1 MILEENL
8 LKGNGIS
15 NRVLE
20 TIREYDLQ
28 GIHRTGT
35 QVDDENASWLTEKI
49 DGFGL
54 KASGDPFEFNRLNIQ
69 EVGLEVEGLNIR
81 GIPLFDC
88 TYTDSVGILGTA
100 GEIGSNAD
108 IGVAAVT
115 NSHSVSPDYEL
126 NVPKLNVKDL
136 DLQRESE
143 THKAIVVVSDLGF
156 LSDEPALLNAP
167 SFLHPFGPPVVQIS
181 IKDWFRIKDSFEAG
195 RTFRI
200 FANCDH
206 IESKARN
213 VSVTIQGTE
222 RYLPPLIVMT
232 PRSGWWA
239 CTSERGG
246 GVAGWLEIVRAVNR
260 ITPKRDVVFTANT
273 GHELG
278 HIGLQQFLKN
288 NPKLTEESAIWIHLG
303 ANFASRS
310 PDKAILQY
318 SDHELKGLVNSY
330 LIGTTLQGTKEI
342 PIGQRP
348 GGEVESVYDF
358 HGRYISLVGSNKL
371 FHHPLDRWPL
381 SVEIEKVVQWIQVLV
396 NISLDLSQHETL
408 NSRR

>member
-1 MILEENL
+1 ME
-8 LKGNGIS
+8 
-15 NRVLE
+15 
-20 TIREYDLQ
+20 
-28 GIHRTGT
+28 
-35 QVDDENASWLTEKI
+35 ASSE
-49 DGFGL
+49 
-54 KASGDPFEFNRLNIQ
+54 PFEFNRLNIR
-69 EVGLEVEGLNIR
+69 EAGLEVEGLNIR

-100 GEIGSNAD
+100 GEMGSNAD

-115 NSHSVSPDYEL
+115 NTHSVSSDYAL
-126 NVPKLNVKDL
+126 NIPKLNVKDL
-136 DLQRESE
+136 DHQRESG

-181 IKDWFRIKDSFEAG
+181 IKDWFRIKDSFDMG
-195 RTFRI
+195 RSFRV
-200 FANCDH
+200 FANCNR
-206 IESKARN
+206 IECKARN
-213 VSVTIQGTE
+213 VSVIIQGTDPH
-222 RYLPPLIVMT
+222 LPPLIVMT

-239 CTSERGG
+239 CASERGG
-246 GVAGWLEIVRAVNR
+246 GVAGWLEIVRSVNR
-260 ITPKRDVVFTANT
+260 IIPKRNVVFTANT

-303 ANFASRS
+303 ANFAAKS

-330 LIGTTLQGTKEI
+330 LMGTALQGTKEI
-342 PIGQRP
+342 PMAQRP

-371 FHHPLDRWPL
+371 FHHPQDRWPL
-381 SVEIEKVVQWIQVLV
+381 AVEIEKVVQWIQVFV
-396 NISLDLSQHETL
+396 NISLDLSQHGTL
-408 NSRR
+408 NLRE